1 MAIGRKSVV
10 LISDVEK
17 DERVQGN
24 AKFLLLIVVVVAI
37 ENQLCDPS
45 TQRNT

>member
-24 AKFLLLIVVVVAI
+24 AKFLLIVVVVAI